1 MLVAKDSETGT
12 DSFDKYVIYSLL
24 SDAVICYKNGSF
36 EQIDITDGTTC
47 YKDKN
52 KSTYGAVKNEM
63 AMDDILYV
71 KMDGSNVDYVS
82 YEKGNMEG
90 PVKVT
95 NSNWIANFD
104 TNGSTTV
111 MRSGNKVDAS
121 EIQLNDIIYYCKI

>member
-1 MLVAKDSETGT
+1 MK
-12 DSFDKYVIYSLL
+12 
-24 SDAVICYKNGSF
+24 
-36 EQIDITDGTTC
+36 
-47 YKDKN
+47 
-52 KSTYGAVKNEM
+52 
-63 AMDDILYV
+63 AMGDILYV

-111 MRSGNKVDAS
+111 MRSGNKVDCVRNSA
-121 EIQLNDIIYYCKI
+121 

>member
-63 AMDDILYV
+63 AMGDILYV

-95 NSNWIANFD
+95 NSNWIELRYKRFD
-104 TNGSTTV
+104 NSNEK
-111 MRSGNKVDAS
+111 R
-121 EIQLNDIIYYCKI
+121 

>member
-63 AMDDILYV
+63 AMGDILYV

-121 EIQLNDIIYYCKI
+121 VNSA